1 MIQKMAIAAVVSFT
15 ALVTVLGGMNM
26 PGSVYASSNGEAH
39 APGQHDIHQN
49 PSDHDDSSSGY
60 QPPGHGEDQN
70 PGQCQD
76 FFQHGG
82 FEFDKDTAHDICHGH
97 QLP

>member
-1 MIQKMAIAAVVSFT
+1 LTQKYTLATIIAAIALAT
-15 ALVTVLGGMNM
+15 PLVAMSMTTNVF
-26 PGSVYASSNGEAH
+26 ASNGEEH

-49 PSDHDDSSSGY
+49 PSDHLDGSIGF

-82 FEFDKDTAHDICHGH
+82 FEFDKATAHDLCHEH
-97 QLP
+97 